1 MKILACVFDVSV
13 LVQYGSMAYISAKT
27 STMPRQ

>member
-1 MKILACVFDVSV
+1 VFDVSV